1 MIEQRAEFLFQ
12 RGKLKGDLQK
22 SMGREASAVAFVI
35 DLQPADVLCL
45 HDEDL
50 MPGFVKGASLEDS
63 FRSLASTSHSPLRDQ
78 SSDRL
83 AGFKRLNIVAASN
96 SAAQIGA
103 IRESALAATRAKAS
117 AIVMAFP
124 ARVPDSRAKWNAVM
138 SLAGSKNLPV
148 VFVVHG
154 EWRAQEGPGTPDA
167 RQNGIPAIAVD
178 ASDAVA
184 AYRVACEAIARARQ
198 GRGPTLVEC
207 LNVPCDA
214 EDLPALDRIHLQTE
228 GPVSADPSP
237 PMKDYLKRKGLWN
250 EEGHRQWVA
259 DFERELD
266 LATGFLND

>member
-214 EDLPALDRIHLQTE
+214 ADLPAPDRIHLQTE